1 MPKST
6 ERRWISPCSG
16 DGGESWSGISCLEH
30 SMESWPSSLTQPHAR
45 FDGRPPS
52 RPLESTLP
60 TMVAGKVTASET
72 EQAKVEVKPGDLLKL
87 SLSLD
92 LHEAGGSFHPPTQ
105 EATAVKL
112 WRNVQWVS
120 SDPSARAYG
129 RRAEALAKENALR
142 RVPPRTQKGPRLP
155 VLRSSLLRRM
165 DQAVRLHRG
174 RCLRFTIHHQFWYTP
189 LISLGLGIQESGA

>member
-1 MPKST
+1 
-6 ERRWISPCSG
+6 
-16 DGGESWSGISCLEH
+16 
-30 SMESWPSSLTQPHAR
+30 
-45 FDGRPPS
+45 
-52 RPLESTLP
+52 
-60 TMVAGKVTASET
+60 MVAGKAAASET

-129 RRAEALAKENALR
+129 RHAEALA
-142 RVPPRTQKGPRLP
+142 PG
-155 VLRSSLLRRM
+155 LRSLKWLLRRSRRGHTSGGPPKTRRVHGCPSS
-165 DQAVRLHRG
+165 AVVCYGGWIKPWGSLLQSFSIDSAG
-174 RCLRFTIHHQFWYTP
+174 RARI
-189 LISLGLGIQESGA
+189 A